1 MIASMLAALLGSL
14 VGIVLGLTGAG
25 GSIFAVP
32 LLVFGLG
39 WSLSQATPVALLA
52 VCAAAAFGTMTS
64 WRSGLVARRAAL
76 VAGVLGSLT
85 APLGIALAARLPQQA
100 LVVAFA
106 LVMTIVAVRMLRQA
120 AQAPVESGIL
130 RGDPTGTTADGAPVC
145 RIDAATTHL
154 RWTRSC
160 AAVLGV
166 AGAVTGVLSGA
177 LGVGAGFIIV
187 PTLRAVTELSIQAC
201 VATSLM
207 IITIVSAAATVAYV
221 VAHGSAALPLAVAGP
236 FVAGALAGMLASR
249 LVAPRLPGP
258 LLQRLFAA
266 LMIVAAAL
274 LLWRALRPAG

>member
-1 MIASMLAALLGSL
+1 MIPSMLAAVLGGL

-39 WSLSQATPVALLA
+39 WSMSQATPVALLA
-52 VCAAAAFGTMTS
+52 VCAAAAFGTVAS
-64 WRSGLVARRAAL
+64 WRSGLIARRAAL
-76 VAGVLGSLT
+76 VAGVLGSLS

-100 LVVAFA
+100 LVAAFA
-106 LVMTIVAVRMLRQA
+106 LVMTIVAMRMLRQSTR
-120 AQAPVESGIL
+120 APGEATVV
-130 RGDPTGTTADGAPVC
+130 RGDPAGLDAGGAAVC
-145 RIDAATTHL
+145 RLEPTTSRL

-177 LGVGAGFIIV
+177 LGVGAGFVIV
-187 PTLRAVTELSIQAC
+187 PTLRAVTELSMQAC

-207 IITIVSAAATVAYV
+207 TIAIVSAAATLGHV
-221 VAHGSAALPLAVAGP
+221 VAHGGASLPIAVAGP
-236 FVAGALAGMLASR
+236 FVTGALAGMLASR
-249 LVAPRLPGP
+249 RAAPKLSGP
-258 LLQRLFAA
+258 LLQRAFAA